1 MKDFLAKEPIY
12 NSKVDKREVIIM
24 DIAAMSMI
32 SSQSN
37 VATSASIDLTKM
49 AIDTQTQSGQKIAEM
64 LSQPQNPNIGTSL
77 DVRV

>member
-1 MKDFLAKEPIY
+1 
-12 NSKVDKREVIIM
+12 M

-49 AIDTQTQSGQKIAEM
+49 DIDTQTQSGQKIAEM

-77 DVRV
+77 DVRA

>member
-1 MKDFLAKEPIY
+1 
-12 NSKVDKREVIIM
+12 M

-32 SSQSN
+32 SSQAN

-49 AIDTQTQSGQKIAEM
+49 VIDTQTQSGQKIAEM

-77 DVRV
+77 DVRA